1 MRDVTA
7 VRQRQHRSCVAS
19 TTTFSRR
26 VLHMRCQPS
35 MFQNEPRISLFCFRT
50 HRMLRQHPQPQHH
63 RLVLVVIF
71 MLMHLFLR
79 PLCSRCFSHAPLRTI
94 WPLLTRAVA
103 SLRSRIRHLGSD
115 MLASVRLFDNVKNF
129 RLCGANS
136 WPLRA
141 MPRCQR
147 HPSIRSCVLRFLNLC
162 RGIHL
167 LLFLTSCNRHNVS
180 RYVYL
185 RNTRNLSSYIYI

>member
-50 HRMLRQHPQPQHH
+50 HSMLRQHPQPQHH

-79 PLCSRCFSHAPLRTI
+79 PLCSRCFSHATLRTI
-94 WPLLTRAVA
+94 
-103 SLRSRIRHLGSD
+103 
-115 MLASVRLFDNVKNF
+115 
-129 RLCGANS
+129 
-136 WPLRA
+136 
-141 MPRCQR
+141 
-147 HPSIRSCVLRFLNLC
+147 
-162 RGIHL
+162 
-167 LLFLTSCNRHNVS
+167 
-180 RYVYL
+180 
-185 RNTRNLSSYIYI
+185 